1 MGGQQAPG
9 PPKRNRKT
17 AATVGVMKAALLEE
31 VPGELVIDEVSL
43 GAVGPHDVLVRTV
56 AAGLCHSDLHFME
69 GKYPCPVPAVLG
81 HESAGVVE
89 AVGDQVTYLSPG
101 DHVISCISAFC
112 GQCAY
117 CLSGRPNLC
126 DLEGIRT
133 DPAAPP
139 RLRRGDQMVHQFFEL
154 SSFAEQLLV
163 HERYLVK
170 IRPDMPLDKAALI
183 GCGVTTGV
191 GAVINT
197 ARVRP
202 GEVVAVIGC
211 GGIGL
216 NAVQAAAIVGAGRI
230 IAVDRVASK
239 LQLAAQFGATDL
251 VDASSGDAVL
261 VVLELTG
268 GGVDHAFEAI
278 GLKATAEQAFAM
290 LRKGGTATV
299 IGMIP
304 FGQKVEIDG
313 FQLLMEKRLQG
324 SNMGSNRFRFDMPQ
338 YIEWYLAGKLKLDE
352 LVSATMPLEKIN
364 DGFAA
369 LRAGEVARQLITFE

>member
-1 MGGQQAPG
+1 
-9 PPKRNRKT
+9 
-17 AATVGVMKAALLEE
+17 MKAAVLEE
-31 VPGELVIDEVSL
+31 VPGELVVDEVQIGSP
-43 GAVGPHDVLVRTV
+43 GPRDVLVRTV
-56 AAGLCHSDLHFME
+56 AAGICHSDLHFME

-89 AVGDQVTYLSPG
+89 AVGSEVSYLRPG
-101 DHVISCISAFC
+101 DHVISCISGFC
-112 GQCAY
+112 GTCGY

-126 DLEGIRT
+126 DKEGLAP
-133 DPAAPP
+133 DPSAPP
-139 RLRRGDQMVHQFFEL
+139 RLRRGDHPVHQFFDL

-163 HERYLVK
+163 HENMLVK
-170 IRPDMPLDKAALI
+170 VRPDMPLDKAALI

-191 GAVINT
+191 GAVVNT

-202 GEVVAVIGC
+202 GETVAVVGC

-216 NAVQAAAIVGAGRI
+216 NAIQAAAIVGAGRV

-239 LQLAAQFGATDL
+239 LQLARDFGATDV
-251 VDASSGDAVL
+251 VDASDVDAVL
-261 VVLELTG
+261 GVMELTG

-304 FGQKVEIDG
+304 FGERVEIDG
-313 FQLLMEKRLQG
+313 FQLLMEKKLQG
-324 SNMGSNRFRFDMPQ
+324 SNMGSNRFRVDMPQ
-338 YIEWYLAGKLKLDE
+338 YVEWYLAGRLKLDE
-352 LVSATMPLEKIN
+352 LVSDVIPLDRIN

-369 LRAGEVARQLITFE
+369 LKGGEVARQLISFE